1 MYHLGKANVVAGALS
16 RKSIHMS
23 GLMVKELKLLQDAEL
38 VKILGLLGIEKTV
51 GFELGEDEI
60 LRFKGRICLP
70 HDYELKKKAKVEHQK
85 PGSLLQ
91 LMEVP
96 EWKWDNITIDFI
108 MGLPRSSRNSD
119 AI

>member
-1 MYHLGKANVVAGALS
+1 MKRDIAEYVVA
-16 RKSIHMS
+16 
-23 GLMVKELKLLQDAEL
+23 
-38 VKILGLLGIEKTV
+38 
-51 GFELGEDEI
+51 
-60 LRFKGRICLP
+60 CLTCQ
-70 HDYELKKKAKVEHQK
+70 KAKVEHQK